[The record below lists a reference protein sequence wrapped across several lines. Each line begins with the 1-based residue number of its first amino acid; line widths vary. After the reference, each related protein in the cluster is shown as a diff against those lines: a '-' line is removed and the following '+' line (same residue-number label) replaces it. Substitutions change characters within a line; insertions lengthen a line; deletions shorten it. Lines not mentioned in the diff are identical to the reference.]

1 MRVQI
6 VFMLVVVFLLSG
18 CGPTKYK
25 TAEDVYTKTIYSPGP
40 DNTDW
45 VKSPPVKIFGLG
57 VVSLRTR
64 VQRGIPADH
73 QLYVVLGS
81 TTPYFF
87 CPNAYDASGNR
98 LELEAIGLHR
108 DVIYAPDVQFS
119 IKKKDWAVILSR
131 EYLVSAAKLGINIRC
146 EPYKSAEVITL
157 EPHYVEGYLKKC
169 RELTSKSCEEACKKM
184 FEEGTL
190 RQGMTVEECT
200 KVSCL

>member
-1 MRVQI
+1 MRAQI

-18 CGPTKYK
+18 CGYTKYK

-45 VKSPPVKIFGLG
+45 VKSPPVEIFGLG

-64 VQRGIPADH
+64 VRWGIPTDH
-73 QLYVVLGS
+73 QLYLVLS
-81 TTPYFF
+81 SNTRAFPLK
-87 CPNAYDASGNR
+87 AYDVSGNQLK
-98 LELEAIGLHR
+98 LEPIDYQR
-108 DVIYAPDVQFS
+108 DVIGVYNLQIS
-119 IKKKDWAVILSR
+119 IEKKDRAVILSR
-131 EYLVSAAKLGINIRC
+131 KYLLSATKSGLYVKCVGI
-146 EPYKSAEVITL
+146 PADKVITL

-169 RELTSKSCEEACKKM
+169 RELTSKSCEEGCKKM

>member
-1 MRVQI
+1 MRAQI

-45 VKSPPVKIFGLG
+45 VKSPPVRIYGLG

-64 VQRGIPADH
+64 VQWGIPVDH
-73 QLYVVLGS
+73 QLYVVPYSS
-81 TTPYFF
+81 TSRFF
-87 CPNAYDASGNR
+87 LNAYDVKGNR
-98 LELEAIGLHR
+98 LELDHDLLFVLDGEDSFVFEH
-108 DVIYAPDVQFS
+108 F
-119 IKKKDWAVILSR
+119 AVILSK
-131 EYLVSAAKLGINIRC
+131 EYLASAAKLGINIRC
-146 EPYKSAEVITL
+146 VADKSAEVITL

-169 RELTSKSCEEACKKM
+169 RELTSKSCEEGCKKM

>member
-45 VKSPPVKIFGLG
+45 VKSPPVRIYGLG

-64 VQRGIPADH
+64 VQWGIPADH
-73 QLYVVLGS
+73 QLYVVPYS
-81 TTPYFF
+81 NTPRFF
-87 CPNAYDASGNR
+87 LNAYDVKGNR
-98 LELEAIGLHR
+98 LELDHDLLFVHDGEDSFFLEH
-108 DVIYAPDVQFS
+108 F
-119 IKKKDWAVILSR
+119 AVILSK
-131 EYLVSAAKLGINIRC
+131 EYLASAAKLGINIRC
-146 EPYKSAEVITL
+146 VADKSAEVITL

-169 RELTSKSCEEACKKM
+169 RELTSKSCEEGCKKM